1 VKYSILIVEDELPL
15 LTLLE
20 KIIAKK
26 IPSYSFEIDA
36 ISSYNEAL
44 KAIHSKRYDLILADY
59 KLREGCGLDLLR
71 DMKQKNTK
79 GYTAFIV
86 ATSYNSIDLL
96 ENLFDEGVDAFLS
109 KPFSVEH
116 VVNTVLRLI
125 KKVEQKKKMIENEY
139 LLQQYQQIV
148 DSGSIVSKTDTK
160 GIITYVNEKFCQ
172 ISGYKAEEL
181 IGKNHNIVRHPDT
194 PKEVFQSLWETIKKK
209 QIYKGIIKNKKRNGQ
224 EYYVDAT
231 IMPVLDSKGNI
242 VEYVGMRHDITE
254 RERHKRFI
262 ETSLSQSKQ
271 SICDKE
277 NLIKQYEDAISHTTA
292 VSRTDIN
299 GVIHYVNDE
308 FCTLCGY
315 SKSELL
321 GQTHA
326 LLRSEKTP
334 QSTYKNLW
342 KSIQNKQVFKT
353 LFENRTKDGAPF
365 WVNSTIVPIY
375 DSNGETVE
383 FMNLVHDVTQ
393 VRNLSD
399 EIIKTQQDVIFQLGA
414 IGESRSKETAN
425 HVKRVTLYSKN
436 LALLAGLSKNDVD
449 LIEQA
454 SPMHDIGKIGIPD
467 AILNK
472 PGKLTQ
478 DEYEQMKAHTQL
490 GHSMLANSNREILKA
505 AAIIAHQHHERWD
518 GNGYPQGL
526 QKEQIHIFGRI
537 TAVADVF
544 DALSSRR
551 CYKKAWEIDA
561 VLRYLEENAG
571 KQFDPHLIR
580 LFLDNF
586 VSFKEI
592 FHTYQDV
599 F

>member
-1 VKYSILIVEDELPL
+1 VNYSILIVEDEIQL
-15 LTLLE
+15 LTLLK
-20 KIIAKK
+20 KIIEKK
-26 IPSYSFEIDA
+26 ITSYSFEIDA
-36 ISSYNEAL
+36 FSSYNEAL
-44 KAIHSKRYDLILADY
+44 HAIRSKRYDLILADY
-59 KLREGCGLDLLR
+59 KLPEGCGLDLLR
-71 DMKQKNTK
+71 DMKQRNDK
-79 GYTAFIV
+79 GYTAFII

-125 KKVEQKKKMIENEY
+125 KKVEQKKQMIQNEY
-139 LLQQYQQIV
+139 LLKQYQQIV

-172 ISGYKAEEL
+172 TSGYNANEL

-194 PKEVFQSLWETIKKK
+194 PKEVFHALWNTITNK
-209 QIYKGIIKNKKRNGQ
+209 QIYKGIIKNKKKNGQ

-231 IMPVLDSKGNI
+231 IMPVLDSKGTI

-254 RERHKRFI
+254 RERHKHFI
-262 ETSLSQSKQ
+262 ETSLDQSKQ

-277 NLIKQYEDAISHTTA
+277 SLIKQYEDAINHTTA
-292 VSRTDIN
+292 VSRTDVN
-299 GVIHYVNDE
+299 GVIRYVNDE

-315 SKSELL
+315 DKFELI

-334 QSTYKNLW
+334 TATYKTLW
-342 KSIQNKQVFKT
+342 DSIKNNEVFKT
-353 LFENRTKDGAPF
+353 IFENRGKNGKPF
-365 WVNSTIVPIY
+365 WVNTTIVPIY
-375 DSNGETVE
+375 DSQGETIE
-383 FMNLVHDVTQ
+383 YMNLSHDVTQ
-393 VRNLSD
+393 IRNLSD

-425 HVKRVTLYSKN
+425 HVKRVTLYSKI
-436 LALLAGLSKNDVD
+436 LASLANLSKEEVA

-472 PGKLTQ
+472 PGKLTA

-518 GNGYPQGL
+518 GKGYPQGL
-526 QKEQIHIFGRI
+526 EKEQIHIFGRI
-537 TAVADVF
+537 TAVVDVF

-571 KQFDPHLIR
+571 KQFDPNLIR

-586 VSFKEI
+586 ADFEAVFNN
-592 FHTYQDV
+592 YQDS